1 MKKQLILI
9 FGIMGLLFSCQ
20 KYRSEDEFIELQK
33 KTDSLEVELKAT
45 KLKLHNLTDSLQT
58 VIKSKD
64 SVINV
69 RIRRRVPSYQK
80 KNRLSPIK
88 KEEKV
93 A

>member
-1 MKKQLILI
+1 MKKRLILI
-9 FGIMGLLFSCQ
+9 FGIMELLFSCQ
-20 KYRSEDEFIELQK
+20 KYRPESEFIELQK

-45 KLKLHNLTDSLQT
+45 RFKLQNLTDSLQT

-64 SVINV
+64 SVIN
-69 RIRRRVPSYQK
+69 IRSKRRVPFYQK